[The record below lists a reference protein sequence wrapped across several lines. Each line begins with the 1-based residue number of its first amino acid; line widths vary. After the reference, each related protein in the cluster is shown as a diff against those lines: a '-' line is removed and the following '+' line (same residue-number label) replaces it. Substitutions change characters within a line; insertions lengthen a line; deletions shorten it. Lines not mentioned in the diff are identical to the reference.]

1 MKEKSKTNND
11 IFKIITKPGCE
22 YCTRLKKMLEDSN
35 KVYVEYH
42 TNPEIED
49 QFTKKFGFYPRVPKT
64 IYKGKFMN
72 FDAVEKFLKN
82 EKKKKSAAKK
92 KKNYEKKPKFWPKSM
107 SWPFYDGNGKEI
119 SILEI
124 RKTHP
129 ETYILENGMKIRGD
143 KKP

>member
-1 MKEKSKTNND
+1 MKKKSKTNND
-11 IFKIITKPGCE
+11 IFKIITKPGCV

-49 QFTKKFGFYPRVPKT
+49 QFTKKFGSYPWVPKT

-72 FDAVEKFLKN
+72 FNAVEKFLKN

-92 KKNYEKKPKFWPKSM
+92 KKK
-107 SWPFYDGNGKEI
+107 
-119 SILEI
+119 L
-124 RKTHP
+124 
-129 ETYILENGMKIRGD
+129 
-143 KKP
+143 